1 MFWDYECGNCEST
14 PCACELEEPTV
25 QSRNLYPTQDYSNMH
40 QADVKL
46 KKGKYYKRMGWFNR
60 AETKDLFFVYNGSG
74 NARYVRRFK
83 KEIYTD
89 KVDTQV
95 LLSDDLVEVD
105 SNGELLAAQPE
116 EVIMS
121 KNYIGGNYYYVGV
134 RHNVNSKDI
143 FITNPYI
150 YKCDISNG
158 TTPDVQV
165 GDMVVVENSKCYKLG
180 IVTDVYTDSF
190 QNAAIAK
197 QATAWVVDKVDMARH
212 LKKVEATVRR
222 DYLLTKLNERQE
234 QIQATQMY
242 ALLAQ
247 VDPEAKKL
255 LEELTELSK

>member
-1 MFWDYECGNCEST
+1 MFWGYECGNCEST
-14 PCACELEEPTV
+14 PCACELEEFTV
-25 QSRNLYPTQDYSNMH
+25 QSKSLYSTQDYSNMH

-74 NARYVRRFK
+74 NARYVRYK
-83 KEIYTD
+83 KELYTG
-89 KVDTQV
+89 KVGAQV

-105 SNGELLAAQPE
+105 NNGKLLAAQPE

-134 RHNVNSKDI
+134 RHDVNSKDI
-143 FITNPYI
+143 FIANPYI

-165 GDMVVVENSKCYKLG
+165 GDMVVVENSKGYNLG
-180 IVTDVYTDSF
+180 IVTEVYIDSF
-190 QNAAIAK
+190 QNAAVAK

-234 QIQATQMY
+234 QVQATQMY

>member
-14 PCACELEEPTV
+14 PCACELEELTV
-25 QSRNLYPTQDYSNMH
+25 QCKSLYSTQDYSNMH

-74 NARYVRRFK
+74 NARYVKDFK
-83 KEIYTD
+83 KELYTG
-89 KVDTQV
+89 KVGAQV

-105 SNGELLAAQPE
+105 NKGKLLAAQPE

-134 RHNVNSKDI
+134 RHDVNSKDI
-143 FITNPYI
+143 FIANPYI

-165 GDMVVVENSKCYKLG
+165 GDMVVVENSKGYNLG

-234 QIQATQMY
+234 QVQATQMY

>member
-14 PCACELEEPTV
+14 PCACELEELTV
-25 QSRNLYPTQDYSNMH
+25 QSRNLYSTQDYSNMH

-74 NARYVRRFK
+74 NARYVRYK
-83 KEIYTD
+83 KELFSG
-89 KVDTQV
+89 KVGTQV

-105 SNGELLAAQPE
+105 NKGKLLAAQPE

-134 RHNVNSKDI
+134 RHDVNSKDI
-143 FITNPYI
+143 FIANPYI

-165 GDMVVVENSKCYKLG
+165 GDMVVVENSKGYNLG

-197 QATAWVVDKVDMARH
+197 QATAWVVDKVGMTRH

-234 QIQATQMY
+234 QVQATQMY

>member
-1 MFWDYECGNCEST
+1 MSMVFVCGNCECS
-14 PCACELEEPTV
+14 PCACEY
-25 QSRNLYPTQDYSNMH
+25 STQDYSNMH

-46 KKGKYYKRMGWFNR
+46 KKGKYYKRMSWFNR

-74 NARYVRRFK
+74 NARYVKDFK
-83 KEIYTD
+83 KE
-89 KVDTQV
+89 
-95 LLSDDLVEVD
+95 L
-105 SNGELLAAQPE
+105 
-116 EVIMS
+116 
-121 KNYIGGNYYYVGV
+121 YIGGNYYYVGV
-134 RHNVNSKDI
+134 RHDVNSKDI
-143 FITNPYI
+143 FIANPYI

-165 GDMVVVENSKCYKLG
+165 GDMVVVENSKGYNLG

-234 QIQATQMY
+234 QVQATQMY